1 MMKNLSKLI
10 LLLSLSSANLCFGMI
25 GGSSFSLDS
34 TAWTC
39 KHCLWRSPA
48 ATIACG
54 FCESERE
61 GVTPEMRIIA
71 ALYKERCKFELNET
85 AGRNEFTTLE
95 AHEFDALLEEY
106 RAFLDA
112 QAALASSS
120 ASSSSS
126 SEAAPRAKSPSRG
139 RSAAP
144 EDNEVRSTCSHDSR
158 ASFQTRFSVASG
170 FMPNTPEFP
179 ENTSEMI
186 SEIKAIRESKDINAL
201 VNFTRWAGWDKG
213 YNIFDRATGQSTAVP
228 YLSEDEIRTL
238 FQFSSDGAP
247 LSELVFQ
254 PGREM
259 PRAHWRFIGQ
269 IHGRPMG
276 LSLFLFL
283 AKGTICFNPEFEPFV
298 PASTRTAIALL
309 KAKLDQS
316 KFVPSSG
323 APRAYAPGFA
333 ASSSSPVAPAS
344 ASSPELLAEPEKK
357 ECVLQ

>member
-10 LLLSLSSANLCFGMI
+10 FLLSLSSADFCFGMI

-54 FCESERE
+54 FCELGRE

-112 QAALASSS
+112 QTALASSS

-126 SEAAPRAKSPSRG
+126 SDTAPRAKSPSRG
-139 RSAAP
+139 RQASVSREDDARSA
-144 EDNEVRSTCSHDSR
+144 CSRD
-158 ASFQTRFSVASG
+158 SFQTRFSVASG
-170 FMPNTPEFP
+170 FVSSTPEFP

-228 YLSEDEIRTL
+228 YLSEDEIRIL

-269 IHGRPMG
+269 VHGRPMA

-283 AKGTICFNPEFEPFV
+283 AKGTICFNPELEPFV

-333 ASSSSPVAPAS
+333 ASSSSPAAPAS
-344 ASSPELLAEPEKK
+344 ASSPK
-357 ECVLQ
+357 